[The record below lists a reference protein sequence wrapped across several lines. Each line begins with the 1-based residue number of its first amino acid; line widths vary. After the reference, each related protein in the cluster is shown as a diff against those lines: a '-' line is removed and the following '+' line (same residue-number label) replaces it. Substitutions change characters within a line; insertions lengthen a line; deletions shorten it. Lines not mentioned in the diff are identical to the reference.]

1 MPFVCSLCGIE
12 IAVGEPMVPNI
23 RMEVAH
29 DRCIQKEISTR
40 LPEVPS
46 DVVILKIETKVDG
59 PGFGNPTASL
69 EPCLPPTLTSVCS
82 ECEDNCIAICPY
94 CGKRVCPTYGWNG
107 KTCSV
112 AHEGRC
118 AGARESREP
127 LKKVRPPAAMKPNGP
142 IFDTEPIGNGRNGRH
157 KAKPKGRSRR

>member
-1 MPFVCSLCGIE
+1 MPFRCKICELDILPG
-12 IAVGEPMVPNI
+12 ARMVSNE
-23 RMEVAH
+23 RDEVAH
-29 DRCIQKEISTR
+29 ETCVRPVVNVIAHTVTK
-40 LPEVPS
+40 VPS
-46 DVVILKIETKVDG
+46 
-59 PGFGNPTASL
+59 PAAP
-69 EPCLPPTLTSVCS
+69 EPCVPVVYVPDACA
-82 ECEDNCIAICPY
+82 ECGDHCIAICPY

-112 AHEGRC
+112 AHEGKC

-142 IFDTEPIGNGRNGRH
+142 IFDTDPIGNGRNGRH